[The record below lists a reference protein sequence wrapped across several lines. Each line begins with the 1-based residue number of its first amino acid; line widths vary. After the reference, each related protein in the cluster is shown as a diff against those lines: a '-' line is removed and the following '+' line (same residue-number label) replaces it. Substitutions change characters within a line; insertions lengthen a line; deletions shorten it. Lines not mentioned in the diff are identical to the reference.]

1 MESWAIEA
9 LAAQWLTRRESG
21 NWRAAD
27 QAELDA
33 WLEASTA
40 HRVAFLRLD
49 VAWNEAARL
58 RALGAGVPAGH
69 PAPRGLTTG
78 LTVTPGPSLP
88 PPLSALATPRA
99 GAARQRSASRRRG
112 WLLAA
117 LGAVASV
124 AVATGL
130 YLRLSPGVPMAQAYR
145 TEIGELRTVILADGS
160 QATLSSDSLLEAS
173 IGPQARRVVLQRGEA
188 FFAVRKD
195 PTRPFVVQSGVRR
208 VVAVGTRFDVRQDH
222 DALRVVVTE
231 GMVRMEETDAIDRT
245 QAVLLPAGSI
255 ATVDAQGARVQ
266 RSSIAEAE
274 RQLDWRQGYLSF
286 DDVALPQAVAEINR
300 FNRRPLV
307 LADPALQALRIS
319 GSIRWNDLEGFAR
332 LLEREY
338 PVRMEAHAEAVILH
352 RR

>member
-21 NWRAAD
+21 NWREAD

-33 WLEASTA
+33 WLDASTA

-58 RALGAGVPAGH
+58 RALGAGIPAGH
-69 PAPRGLTTG
+69 PAPRGLSTG

-88 PPLSALATPRA
+88 PPATPRT
-99 GAARQRSASRRRG
+99 GAMRPRAASRRRG

-117 LGAVASV
+117 LGAAASV
-124 AVATGL
+124 AVAAGL
-130 YLRLSPGVPMAQAYR
+130 YLRLAPGMPMAQAYR
-145 TEIGELRTVILADGS
+145 TEIGELRTVTLADGS

-231 GMVRMEETDAIDRT
+231 GMVRMEETDAMDRT

-255 ATVDAQGARVQ
+255 ATADAQGARVQ

>member
-21 NWRAAD
+21 NWREAD

-58 RALGAGVPAGH
+58 RALGAGIPAGH
-69 PAPRGLTTG
+69 PAPRGLSTG

-88 PPLSALATPRA
+88 PPATPRA
-99 GAARQRSASRRRG
+99 GAVRQRATSRRRG

-117 LGAVASV
+117 LGAAASV
-124 AVATGL
+124 AVAAGL
-130 YLRLSPGVPMAQAYR
+130 YLRLAPGVTMAQAYR
-145 TEIGELRTVILADGS
+145 TEIGELRTITLADGS

-173 IGPQARRVVLQRGEA
+173 IGRQARRVVLQRGEA

-255 ATVDAQGARVQ
+255 ATADTQGARVQ
-266 RSSIAEAE
+266 RRSIAEAE

-338 PVRMEAHAEAVILH
+338 PVRMEAHAEAVVLH

>member
-21 NWRAAD
+21 NWGASD

-58 RALGAGVPAGH
+58 RALGAGIPAGQ
-69 PAPRGLTTG
+69 PAPRDLSTG
-78 LTVTPGPSLP
+78 LTVTPGPSIP
-88 PPLSALATPRA
+88 SPLQVPAI
-99 GAARQRSASRRRG
+99 AARSHVRRRTASRRRG

-117 LGAVASV
+117 LGAAASV
-124 AVATGL
+124 AVAAGL
-130 YLRLSPGVPMAQAYR
+130 YRGLVPAEPTAQAYR
-145 TEIGELRTVILADGS
+145 TEIGELRTVTLADGS
-160 QATLSSDSLLEAS
+160 QATLSSDSLLEAR
-173 IGPQARRVVLQRGEA
+173 IGPQVRRVVLQRGEV

-195 PTRPFVVQSGVRR
+195 AARPFAVQSGARR
-208 VVAVGTRFDVRQDH
+208 VVAVGTRFDVRQDR

-231 GMVRMEETDAIDRT
+231 GMVRLEDPRAADRT
-245 QAVLLPAGSI
+245 QAMLMPAGSI
-255 ATVDAQGARVQ
+255 ATADPQGVRVH
-266 RSSIAEAE
+266 RASIAEAE

-286 DDVALPQAVAEINR
+286 DDVTLPQAVAEINR

-307 LADPALQALRIS
+307 LADPALDMLRIS
-319 GSIRWNDLEGFAR
+319 GSIRWNDLDGFAR

-338 PVRMEAHAEAVILH
+338 PVRAEPHEEAVIL
-352 RR
+352 RRR

>member
-9 LAAQWLTRRESG
+9 LAAQCLTRRESG
-21 NWRAAD
+21 NWSEAD

-58 RALGAGVPAGH
+58 RALGAGIPAGQ
-69 PAPRGLTTG
+69 PAPRGLSTG
-78 LTVTPGPSLP
+78 LAVTAGPSIP
-88 PPLSALATPRA
+88 PPLQVPTVA
-99 GAARQRSASRRRG
+99 RSARTHRRAVPRRRG

-117 LGAVASV
+117 LGTAASV
-124 AVATGL
+124 AVAAGL
-130 YLRLSPGVPMAQAYR
+130 YLGLAPAAPTAQAYR
-145 TEIGELRTVILADGS
+145 TEIGELRTVALADGS

-195 PTRPFVVQSGVRR
+195 PARPFVVQSGTRR
-208 VVAVGTRFDVRQDH
+208 VVAVGTRFDVRQDR

-231 GMVRMEETDAIDRT
+231 GLVRMEDPGVADRT

-255 ATVDAQGARVQ
+255 ATAGAQGTRVH
-266 RSSIAEAE
+266 RASIAEAE

-286 DDVALPQAVAEINR
+286 DDVTLPQAVAEINR

-338 PVRMEAHAEAVILH
+338 PVRMESHAEAVILH

>member
-21 NWRAAD
+21 NWNASD

-58 RALGAGVPAGH
+58 RALGAGIPAGR

-78 LTVTPGPSLP
+78 LTVTAGPSIP
-88 PPLSALATPRA
+88 SPLQAPIVARPAPARLRTAPR
-99 GAARQRSASRRRG
+99 GRG

-117 LGAVASV
+117 LGTAASV
-124 AVATGL
+124 ALATGL
-130 YLRLSPGVPMAQAYR
+130 YLGLVPAAATTQAYR
-145 TEIGELRTVILADGS
+145 TEIGELRTVTLADGS

-173 IGPQARRVVLQRGEA
+173 IGPQARRVVLRRGEV
-188 FFAVRKD
+188 FFAVRKE
-195 PTRPFVVQSGVRR
+195 PTRPFVVQSGARR
-208 VVAVGTRFDVRQDH
+208 VVAVGTRFDVRQERE
-222 DALRVVVTE
+222 ALRVVVTE
-231 GMVRMEETDAIDRT
+231 GMVRLETPGAADRA

-255 ATVDAQGARVQ
+255 ATTGAHGASVHRA
-266 RSSIAEAE
+266 SIAEAE
-274 RQLDWRQGYLSF
+274 RHLDWRQGYLSF
-286 DDVALPQAVAEINR
+286 DDVTLPQAVAEINR

-307 LADPALQALRIS
+307 LADPALHALRIS

-338 PVRMEAHAEAVILH
+338 PVRMEPHAEAVILH

>member
-21 NWRAAD
+21 NWSEAD

-33 WLEASTA
+33 WLDASTA

-58 RALGAGVPAGH
+58 RALGAGIPAGQ

-78 LTVTPGPSLP
+78 LTVTPGPSISS
-88 PPLSALATPRA
+88 PLQVPVVARPATVQRRA
-99 GAARQRSASRRRG
+99 APRRRG

-117 LGAVASV
+117 LGTAASV
-124 AVATGL
+124 AVAAGL
-130 YLRLSPGVPMAQAYR
+130 YLGLVPAAATAQAYR
-145 TEIGELRTVILADGS
+145 TEIGELRTVTLADGS

-188 FFAVRKD
+188 FFAVHKD
-195 PTRPFVVQSGVRR
+195 PARPFVVQSGARR
-208 VVAVGTRFDVRQDH
+208 VVAVGTRFDVRQDR

-231 GMVRMEETDAIDRT
+231 GMVRMEDPDAADRT

-255 ATVDAQGARVQ
+255 ATADPQGARVH
-266 RSSIAEAE
+266 RTSIAEAE

-286 DDVALPQAVAEINR
+286 DDVTLPHAVAEINR

-307 LADPALQALRIS
+307 LADPALHALRIS
-319 GSIRWNDLEGFAR
+319 GSVRWNDLEGFAR

-338 PVRMEAHAEAVILH
+338 PVRMEPHAEAVILH